1 VKLIVI
7 SGLSGAGKSIAL
19 NVLEDLGYYC
29 VDNLPLGLLEAFAAE
44 LAATQPSPE
53 RVAAGIDARN
63 LGVTFDRFPEIQAAI
78 RGQGIDCEVVF
89 LEADDNAITKRFGET
104 RRKHPLTAS
113 NVALL
118 EAIQRERALLEPV
131 RDLADSCIDTSHTKY
146 HELRELIRQR
156 VDRRPRETMSLHFV
170 SFGYKHGVPLDAD
183 FVFDVRSIPNP
194 YWESELRELNG
205 RDERVVAFLNSQPAV
220 SAMLKNLKGFLSQCI
235 PSFEDDNRTYLT
247 IAIGC
252 TGGVHRS
259 VYIAERLAEQFGKG
273 RSGVLVRHR
282 DLT

>member
-220 SAMLKNLKGFLSQCI
+220 NAMLKNLKGFLSQCI